1 MKART
6 TREGQTPAPPS
17 RLGWLAIA
25 AAVCLPAFVFLPGAK
40 DPFDLPKLLVAES
53 AGLLSVVVLL
63 LRPPPARTV
72 AAWVK
77 SDAMRF
83 FGPLWL
89 AASVGWLASSHR
101 EHLAAAWWSLTIA
114 VVCGL
119 VWSLSRTD
127 LRRVLDLLVV
137 PGVVLA
143 VLALL
148 EFLELFDPLGVEGR
162 GERMQTTSL
171 AGNVGD
177 LGAFLVFPLLVS
189 VSKLLRPGLV
199 ANKQAWI
206 ARWGLAVGLVAV
218 GLLLTQSITAILS
231 ALAGLLVLLFHNSDS
246 RRKLAIAVFALAGLL
261 GFTVVAIEPIRE
273 RVSTRAEALAAGD
286 LNEVLTGRLDGWRVA
301 LWMAAK
307 RPLVG
312 VGLGGYAAEFNVGKL
327 ELIERGVP
335 FWRKHGV
342 YGTFGNAHNEYLEVF
357 SELGLVGVMALVW
370 GAVVL
375 WRRLRQGPRDRSV
388 RGLGWA
394 LTASILVLSLSYFPF
409 RSALV
414 GYPCLASLAWLM
426 SKDWEARSR

>member
-1 MKART
+1 MRPYLCEPVWIERKKLMK
-6 TREGQTPAPPS
+6 S
-17 RLGWLAIA
+17 AI
-25 AAVCLPAFVFLPGAK
+25 
-40 DPFDLPKLLVAES
+40 
-53 AGLLSVVVLL
+53 
-63 LRPPPARTV
+63 
-72 AAWVK
+72 VK
-77 SDAMRF
+77 S
-83 FGPLWL
+83 
-89 AASVGWLASSHR
+89 
-101 EHLAAAWWSLTIA
+101 
-114 VVCGL
+114 
-119 VWSLSRTD
+119 
-127 LRRVLDLLVV
+127 
-137 PGVVLA
+137 
-143 VLALL
+143 
-148 EFLELFDPLGVEGR
+148 LG
-162 GERMQTTSL
+162 
-171 AGNVGD
+171 
-177 LGAFLVFPLLVS
+177 
-189 VSKLLRPGLV
+189 
-199 ANKQAWI
+199 
-206 ARWGLAVGLVAV
+206 
-218 GLLLTQSITAILS
+218 
-231 ALAGLLVLLFHNSDS
+231 VLLFAVAVMVPVSASAAEDEVPTFTKDVAPIFQAKCEACHRPGS
-246 RRKLAIAVFALAGLL
+246 IAPMSLVTYQEARPWAR
-261 GFTVVAIEPIRE
+261 AIRE
-273 RVSTRAEALAAGD
+273 RVSTRVEALAAGD

-357 SELGLVGVMALVW
+357 SELGLVGVMALVG